1 MSDECEFGTK
11 AILLMF
17 MKNSSV
23 PHPTHRSLLIAHRFL
38 GLLLLIALSTCA
50 FANRLSRE
58 DPLKVETIAALS
70 DASVSEGVRG
80 ALDAKGLRVV
90 GADGKAVCEVWFRK
104 EVPTASREL
113 PGALFAKIPDGALVG
128 VIRFLNQA
136 EDFRGQ
142 PIKAGYYTLRY
153 GLILEDGNHLGVSP
167 SKDFVMLCPVG
178 KDTDPNK
185 NFTPEETIKL
195 SREAVGSGHPSP
207 WCLVPVS
214 SDKGLPK
221 AIKNEH
227 EHVILETSVTTK
239 SGPLPLGLIVVGK
252 TEG

>member
-1 MSDECEFGTK
+1 
-11 AILLMF
+11 MF
-17 MKNSSV
+17 MKSVKSSSV
-23 PHPTHRSLLIAHRFL
+23 PNRTQHSALSTQHFL
-38 GLLLLIALSTCA
+38 GLILLIALFTCTPAA
-50 FANRLSRE
+50 FASRLPGE
-58 DPLKVETIAALS
+58 DSFKVETVAALGES
-70 DASVSEGVRG
+70 SVSEAVRG

-90 GADGKAVCEVWFRK
+90 GADGKAICEIWFRK

-167 SKDFVMLCPVG
+167 TKDFVMLCPVG